1 MIWFQNFLYAHD
13 SLKDALPTALRGKI
27 IILDHT
33 HDTRLLAAN
42 LQLTRPR
49 SKTVLYGSKS
59 IRNKA
64 IDMWNSVNKMNPG
77 VKFLEKSRA
86 VCKLFVKKML
96 LHEY

>member
-1 MIWFQNFLYAHD
+1 MANLQNFLYAHD
-13 SLKDALPTALRGKI
+13 SLKDALPTALRGQI
-27 IILDHT
+27 NILDHT
-33 HDTRLLAAN
+33 QDTRLFAAN